1 MGTSVTPMSMQHA
14 AAALRKIERQQE
26 VVANNL
32 ANVST
37 TGFKAER
44 TFAHL
49 LAGDETPAFGTMTD
63 RAQGALTIT
72 HAPFDLALEGE
83 GFFVVDT
90 PQGEQ
95 LTRGGAWGVDADGT
109 LIDARG
115 AKVLG
120 EDDPRGVTRGPI
132 TIPREATEVR
142 IARDGSLFADGV
154 LRGKLRVEQ
163 VPTDIALEHA
173 GDGRFVAPAG
183 RTPLAA
189 DARRIRQGA
198 LEESNVSSVGSLVSL
213 IDIQRAYSAVQ
224 RAVSVIDGARAVIAG
239 DIARP
244 N

>member
-1 MGTSVTPMSMQHA
+1 MGTSITPMSMQHA

-32 ANVST
+32 ANAT
-37 TGFKAER
+37 TAGFKAER

-49 LAGDETPAFGTMTD
+49 LAADETPAIGTATD
-63 RAQGALTIT
+63 RSQGALTIT

-83 GFFVVDT
+83 GFFVVET

-95 LTRGGAWGVDADGT
+95 LTRGGAWGLDADGM

-120 EDDPRGVTRGPI
+120 EDDPRGPLRGPI
-132 TIPREATEVR
+132 SIPREATEVR
-142 IARDGSLFADGV
+142 ITRDGSVLADGV

-163 VPTDIALEHA
+163 VPRDVALEHA
-173 GDGRFVAPAG
+173 GDGRFVAPQERSAM
-183 RTPLAA
+183 TA
-189 DARRIRQGA
+189 DARRVRQGA

-213 IDIQRAYSAVQ
+213 IDIQRAYGAVQ
-224 RAVSVIDGARAVIAG
+224 RAISVIDAARGVIVS